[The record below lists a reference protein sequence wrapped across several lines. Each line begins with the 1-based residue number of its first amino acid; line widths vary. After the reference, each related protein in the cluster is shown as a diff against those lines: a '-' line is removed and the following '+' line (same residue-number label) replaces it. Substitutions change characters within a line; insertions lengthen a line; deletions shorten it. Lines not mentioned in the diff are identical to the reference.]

1 MAIAADAGVHTY
13 SAPMAPGA
21 QRFVLLRGNVS
32 VIDVAAP
39 LQVSAAC
46 GATYNFNAFVG
57 SGFPAKGTA

>member
-1 MAIAADAGVHTY
+1 
-13 SAPMAPGA
+13 MAPGA